1 MNDSVAWHGCG
12 MSGRLPRVASLTML
26 GKRVR
31 IKKRCLSSQKKL
43 RVDRASRFLKE
54 FY

>member
-1 MNDSVAWHGCG
+1 MTNSVAWHGCG

-31 IKKRCLSSQKKL
+31 IKNWMLEQSEKTKSC
-43 RVDRASRFLKE
+43 
-54 FY
+54 